1 MAEPAAGS
9 AEADSAASSDS
20 GSESDASDASS
31 SSSSA
36 SDSGAG
42 AADMDASL
50 MDRVMRAE
58 EAVAKDASEWG
69 AHDRLVRLLR
79 EANLRERLREARE
92 AMSAR
97 FPLDETRW
105 REWIADEVRL
115 TKGKRARRG
124 EIVGGLFDRAT
135 REILSVPLWLGY
147 LEFSLDQDWDPER
160 RRELYE
166 RAAELAGRHFV
177 HGHKIWAAF
186 RAFEASR
193 GGGEAET
200 NGDRVDELR
209 LRQLAIPLAEPES
222 LAEDEDA
229 RSAAL
234 SPAAKAARAASS
246 AAAAAASLE
255 RAPVERLIADAEAMP
270 RGPARAAALAEAH
283 RASVALEEARCEK
296 AASSKK
302 TAADKA
308 TFEALVGPASA
319 AARCA
324 HERAVA
330 ATPTDPAAWLRY
342 TSFLDH
348 RVKVRALSEDA
359 HARAVRGCGRG
370 AGSGAVWA
378 AAIRWSAASSGGDS
392 RDDARALARRAREAE
407 GAPFPSPAA
416 NAADDGKKRPER
428 AVDPNERLAFLLA
441 AVDAECVSWEEA
453 RAEMAAAHP
462 GWADPAL
469 ALASTRADRLA
480 RRLGDVDAAEATW
493 ASFTE
498 NEYRDVGEAHAA
510 HAEFLWRV
518 AGKVAEARAV
528 LKRAH
533 CRETLVSAAE
543 TSSSDPPGTTRDE
556 SRRAKEA
563 RPGWAPACE
572 AWIRLERAVGTL
584 EHQLEADAKAG
595 ARLRAL
601 EADLAERRRAAVAL
615 DPAEARRLRRAA
627 DPNYKKKDK
636 SRKKAT
642 DIKSRAEGD
651 AKRPPTTES
660 APSEAKKKRRAAEDE
675 AEAEDGG
682 RAAKKAR
689 GDGGGEVSDDDEDAN
704 ANANANANAEG
715 SDARRAKL
723 PEDPTAR
730 RARYKALFPER
741 DENTAFVKN
750 LPFSCEEE
758 DLRAFFDALVKESGA
773 SGSATRARVVRD
785 RTTGKSRGF
794 AYVDF
799 DAEAALR
806 AAIMRDGAEFQ
817 GRRLTVSRSAP
828 PDEAGARSRGGGR
841 GGGSGP
847 GPGAG
852 PAAAP
857 RRPGGRGGF
866 GLGFR
871 GAGMTPRA
879 ARAGAAGAAEANGGP
894 GESGGGDSAPK
905 SNADFRAML
914 LRGGFKK
921 AEAREGDAADGGA

>member
-31 SSSSA
+31 ASSSA

-193 GGGEAET
+193 GGDETET

-209 LRQLAIPLAEPES
+209 LRQLAIPLAEPEP

-234 SPAAKAARAASS
+234 PPAAKAARAASS
-246 AAAAAASLE
+246 AAAAAAARE

-319 AARCA
+319 SARCA

-543 TSSSDPPGTTRDE
+543 TSSSDPPGTTRE
-556 SRRAKEA
+556 KSRRAKEA

-601 EADLAERRRAAVAL
+601 EADLAERRRAALAL

-642 DIKSRAEGD
+642 DKSRAEGD
-651 AKRPPTTES
+651 AERPPTTES
-660 APSEAKKKRRAAEDE
+660 APSEAKKKRRAEEDE

-689 GDGGGEVSDDDEDAN
+689 GDGGGEVSDDDDDAN
-704 ANANANANAEG
+704 ANANPEG

-847 GPGAG
+847 GGGAG

>member
-1 MAEPAAGS
+1 
-9 AEADSAASSDS
+9 
-20 GSESDASDASS
+20 
-31 SSSSA
+31 
-36 SDSGAG
+36 
-42 AADMDASL
+42 
-50 MDRVMRAE
+50 MRE
-58 EAVAKDASEWG
+58 
-69 AHDRLVRLLR
+69 
-79 EANLRERLREARE
+79 
-92 AMSAR
+92 
-97 FPLDETRW
+97 
-105 REWIADEVRL
+105 
-115 TKGKRARRG
+115 
-124 EIVGGLFDRAT
+124 GGL
-135 REILSVPLWLGY
+135 V
-147 LEFSLDQDWDPER
+147 Q
-160 RRELYE
+160 
-166 RAAELAGRHFV
+166 
-177 HGHKIWAAF
+177 
-186 RAFEASR
+186 
-193 GGGEAET
+193 
-200 NGDRVDELR
+200 
-209 LRQLAIPLAEPES
+209 
-222 LAEDEDA
+222 
-229 RSAAL
+229 
-234 SPAAKAARAASS
+234 
-246 AAAAAASLE
+246 
-255 RAPVERLIADAEAMP
+255 
-270 RGPARAAALAEAH
+270 
-283 RASVALEEARCEK
+283 
-296 AASSKK
+296 K

-319 AARCA
+319 SARCA

-378 AAIRWSAASSGGDS
+378 AAIRWSAASSGGELA
-392 RDDARALARRAREAE
+392 DDARALARRAREAE
-407 GAPFPSPAA
+407 GLPFPSPAA

-528 LKRAH
+528 PKRAH

-543 TSSSDPPGTTRDE
+543 TSSSDPPGTTRE
-556 SRRAKEA
+556 KSRRAKEA

-601 EADLAERRRAAVAL
+601 EADLADRRRAALAL
-615 DPAEARRLRRAA
+615 DPAEARRLAA
-627 DPNYKKKDK
+627 PPINYKKKDK
-636 SRKKAT
+636 SRKKS
-642 DIKSRAEGD
+642 DGQK
-651 AKRPPTTES
+651 
-660 APSEAKKKRRAAEDE
+660 PS
-675 AEAEDGG
+675 GG
-682 RAAKKAR
+682 RRGASPDDGVGAVRGEEEAPGGGGRGGGGGRRPRREKAR
-689 GDGGGEVSDDDEDAN
+689 GDGGGEVSDDDDDAN
-704 ANANANANAEG
+704 ANANPEG

-799 DAEAALR
+799 DAEAAR
-806 AAIMRDGAEFQ
+806 
-817 GRRLTVSRSAP
+817 AP
-828 PDEAGARSRGGGR
+828 PSCATARS
-841 GGGSGP
+841 S
-847 GPGAG
+847 
-852 PAAAP
+852 
-857 RRPGGRGGF
+857 
-866 GLGFR
+866 
-871 GAGMTPRA
+871 
-879 ARAGAAGAAEANGGP
+879 RAGG
-894 GESGGGDSAPK
+894 
-905 SNADFRAML
+905 
-914 LRGGFKK
+914 
-921 AEAREGDAADGGA
+921 

>member
-1 MAEPAAGS
+1 
-9 AEADSAASSDS
+9 
-20 GSESDASDASS
+20 
-31 SSSSA
+31 
-36 SDSGAG
+36 
-42 AADMDASL
+42 MDASL

-193 GGGEAET
+193 GGDETET

-209 LRQLAIPLAEPES
+209 LRQLAIPLAEPEPLS
-222 LAEDEDA
+222 EDEDA

-234 SPAAKAARAASS
+234 PPAAKAARAASS
-246 AAAAAASLE
+246 AAAAAASRE

-319 AARCA
+319 SARCA

-543 TSSSDPPGTTRDE
+543 TSSSDPPGTARE
-556 SRRAKEA
+556 KSRRAKEA

-601 EADLAERRRAAVAL
+601 EADLAERRRAALAL

-642 DIKSRAEGD
+642 DIKAE
-651 AKRPPTTES
+651 
-660 APSEAKKKRRAAEDE
+660 RRAT
-675 AEAEDGG
+675 
-682 RAAKKAR
+682 RS
-689 GDGGGEVSDDDEDAN
+689 VP
-704 ANANANANAEG
+704 
-715 SDARRAKL
+715 RRRS
-723 PEDPTAR
+723 R
-730 RARYKALFPER
+730 RRPR
-741 DENTAFVKN
+741 
-750 LPFSCEEE
+750 
-758 DLRAFFDALVKESGA
+758 RRR
-773 SGSATRARVVRD
+773 SA
-785 RTTGKSRGF
+785 
-794 AYVDF
+794 
-799 DAEAALR
+799 
-806 AAIMRDGAEFQ
+806 
-817 GRRLTVSRSAP
+817 GRRRTR
-828 PDEAGARSRGGGR
+828 RRR
-841 GGGSGP
+841 RT
-847 GPGAG
+847 
-852 PAAAP
+852 AAAP
-857 RRPGGRGGF
+857 RKKREATEAGRFRTTTRMRTRTQTQTRTRRVRTRGGRSSRRTPP
-866 GLGFR
+866 R
-871 GAGMTPRA
+871 GAPGTRRSSPSATRTRRSSRTFRSRARRRTCARFSTRSSRRA
-879 ARAGAAGAAEANGGP
+879 ARRGRRRGRASSATEPRGNRAGSRTSTSTRRRRFAPPSCATARSSRAGG
-894 GESGGGDSAPK
+894 
-905 SNADFRAML
+905 
-914 LRGGFKK
+914 
-921 AEAREGDAADGGA
+921 